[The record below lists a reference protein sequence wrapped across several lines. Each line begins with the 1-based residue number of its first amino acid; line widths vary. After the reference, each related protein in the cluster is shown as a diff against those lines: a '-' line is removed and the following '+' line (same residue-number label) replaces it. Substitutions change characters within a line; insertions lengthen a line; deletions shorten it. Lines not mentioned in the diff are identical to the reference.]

1 MAYRGLGIGTALTEA
16 CIACAGAVGY
26 AQPELTVVADNRR
39 AVALYEKEGFFV
51 EYGRNPKGFCSRVGG
66 YQEVIYTRLEL

>member
-1 MAYRGLGIGTALTEA
+1 M
-16 CIACAGAVGY
+16 
-26 AQPELTVVADNRR
+26 VADNRR

-66 YQEVIYTRLEL
+66 YQEVIYMRLEL